1 MAYETLEIVKR
12 DEGVTW
18 IYIDNEPVN
27 AIGAELMN
35 ELENAASE
43 LEADDATRVIVIA
56 SKHEKIFLAGADLKG
71 LMAGTGPSDDGSDP
85 IAAQSE
91 RMQRCFQRF
100 ANLRKPVIAAINGHA
115 LGGGC
120 ELAIACD
127 IRIATEKTKIGLPEL
142 NLGIIPSAGGTQRL
156 SRLIGKG
163 RAIDMILTGKILTGE
178 EAERIG
184 LVSESV
190 KAEDLKEAVEEKAN
204 QIKSKGPLATRLAKE
219 VIHNGYDTDMQ
230 TGLLVEK
237 LAQALLFSTNDK
249 TEGATA
255 FLEKRNPDFKGK

>member
-1 MAYETLEIVKR
+1 MADYNNIIVEEQNEVAYVTINLPEKRNPLSVATLKEIK
-12 DEGVTW
+12 
-18 IYIDNEPVN
+18 
-27 AIGAELMN
+27 
-35 ELENAASE
+35 
-43 LEADDATRVIVIA
+43 DALI
-56 SKHEKIFLAGADLKG
+56 KHEENEEIKCIVFTGKGDKAFASGTDINFLKDRVPTDVLNKHGMQQTYDYIEKY
-71 LMAGTGPSDDGSDP
+71 TKPT
-85 IAAQSE
+85 IA
-91 RMQRCFQRF
+91 M
-100 ANLRKPVIAAINGHA
+100 INGVA

-190 KAEDLKEAVEEKAN
+190 KAEKLKEAVEDKAN

-230 TGLLVEK
+230 TGLLIEK